1 MMMIGMII
9 AGIARVVALLTSERD
24 ARGMVLAPARG
35 ARNQVTAIIEMPAMM
50 PGMAPPRNRAPIE
63 TPVTE
68 P

>member
-1 MMMIGMII
+1 MIRIGITM
-9 AGIARVVALLTSERD
+9 AGIARTVAATASLV
-24 ARGMVLAPARG
+24 AVRGTGRAPARG
-35 ARNQVTAIIEMPAMM
+35 ARNQVIPIIAMPATT